1 MQREIKFRAWDSN
14 DECMVY
20 QEDVGEDFDF
30 QVYPNHLK
38 LLVNEQHHECG
49 SGVAQEYWKYV
60 EREAVFMQ
68 FTGLK
73 DKSGAGLI
81 ELYEGDI
88 ISRDGKLI
96 GNIYEDN
103 KRKADLIIPKL
114 GTKAWEAAYKE
125 AVARGFDYS
134 E

>member
-1 MQREIKFRAWDSN
+1 MRRFSFRAYDKSNNLMVKFNNVKQGIQYQCGELMVSTGWDDY
-14 DECMVY
+14 DEPTY
-20 QEDVGEDFDF
+20 EGDDSHFEI
-30 QVYPNHLK
+30 
-38 LLVNEQHHECG
+38 
-49 SGVAQEYWKYV
+49 
-60 EREAVFMQ
+60 MQ

-73 DKSGAGLI
+73 DKNGAGLI